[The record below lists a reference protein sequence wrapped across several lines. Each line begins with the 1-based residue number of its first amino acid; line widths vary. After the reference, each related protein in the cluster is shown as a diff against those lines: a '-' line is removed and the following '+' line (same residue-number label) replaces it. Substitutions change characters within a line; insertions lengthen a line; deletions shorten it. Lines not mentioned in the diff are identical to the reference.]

1 MELVQ
6 YEYGGCSAHHSID
19 LHPAES
25 DFPLHAHPYCEVFYF
40 IKGKGYYTV
49 EGRDYP
55 LSPHAVLLMRD
66 GEIHKLH
73 IESPRPALRAL
84 PHGKANGTARRP
96 QAQGGEG
103 CAARDH

>member
-40 IKGKGYYTV
+40 IKGKF
-49 EGRDYP
+49 
-55 LSPHAVLLMRD
+55 S
-66 GEIHKLH
+66 
-73 IESPRPALRAL
+73 
-84 PHGKANGTARRP
+84 
-96 QAQGGEG
+96 
-103 CAARDH
+103 